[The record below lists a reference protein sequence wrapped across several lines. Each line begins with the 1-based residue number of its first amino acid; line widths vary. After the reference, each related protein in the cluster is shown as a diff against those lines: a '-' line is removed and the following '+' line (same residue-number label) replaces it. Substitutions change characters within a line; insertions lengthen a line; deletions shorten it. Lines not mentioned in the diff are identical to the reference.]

1 MCDCYRIE
9 GPWIGADPNCPTHGV
24 EAQRKRDEACKL
36 RTRVEAAND
45 VEDLKELLLEILDLI
60 EE

>member
-1 MCDCYRIE
+1 MCDCYRIG
-9 GPWIGADPNCPTHGV
+9 GPWIAEDPNCPTHGI
-24 EAQRKRDEACKL
+24 EAQHRRAAASRLRD
-36 RTRVEAAND
+36 RVSSAND